1 MWRCGIMLNHIEQ
14 LRLHWTNNWP
24 YFPGNYFSGWNKNS
38 THTLKRE
45 WDICSKETYPT
56 DNPSLAGVSVEEART
71 AAAAC
76 TRTRQSN
83 RCRKRQLPLILQQ
96 HTGWSAGGMLPGHA
110 GPRQDCQNQS
120 VIPRT
125 LQPLIQTKGRF
136 SVTSSWRVQKWKVVH
151 KHFSQKNFLKCQRC
165 LLFIC
170 YSLWSLVTL
179 YLTSNYLVCDLYLPR
194 MWPQFTSYLYSP
206 RIWPLFTSYLT
217 SIYLVFDRL
226 RWRVFDLNLTDLRAL
241 HRTRDPKNTNRIA
254 SFGNH
259 FQCVPHS
266 EQK

>member
-1 MWRCGIMLNHIEQ
+1 MLVGYVSDAVVRCNFKTFRESIAIENIICYVTMRYYAEPYRATETSLNKQ
-14 LRLHWTNNWP
+14 LTN
-24 YFPGNYFSGWNKNS
+24 FPGNYFSGWNKNS

-76 TRTRQSN
+76 TRTRQSI

-110 GPRQDCQNQS
+110 GPRQDCPNQS

-125 LQPLIQTKGRF
+125 LQPLIQAKGRF
-136 SVTSSWRVQKWKVVH
+136 NVTSSWCVQKWKVVH
-151 KHFSQKNFLKCQRC
+151 KHFSKKNFLKCQRC
-165 LLFIC
+165 LLFTC
-170 YSLWSLVTL
+170 SSLWSLVTL
-179 YLTSNYLVCDLYLPR
+179 YLTSNYLVCDLYLPL

-206 RIWPLFTSYLT
+206 RIWPLFTS
-217 SIYLVFDRL
+217 
-226 RWRVFDLNLTDLRAL
+226 
-241 HRTRDPKNTNRIA
+241 
-254 SFGNH
+254 
-259 FQCVPHS
+259 
-266 EQK
+266 